1 MSFFGGLFGNPTSAQ
16 ATAAPTDPVTDAINN
31 PYKSLPI
38 SAKLQLLGASL
49 QDLNHPGALDQ
60 AQQAV
65 LAQRQNAVKMAML
78 RSYMQGAPQL
88 SSTAG
93 PAGAAGS
100 ASAAP
105 AVAALQ
111 GGQGGPQ
118 MAPGGAAPQV
128 MPASPQV
135 SSPAMAGGGLP
146 NAYPMSLPQAQQ
158 RDTMAGFLGMQGH
171 DVENYLKANHFSSI
185 NGRMVNDSDPRIS
198 VNQMPADA
206 NGLSYI
212 PDSSQPS
219 GYRAVSVQGYSTTPD
234 KDTGVSFVNGA
245 NGPVAAATPGFNQ
258 AVAGVTRAKAL
269 AEKGADAAIGTA
281 PAPGYQLGPNGWVDP
296 GGTAQAAAQAHAQVE
311 AYGSGLGAD
320 QTTPAAGVT
329 DANGAPIQN
338 ASRADQLGL
347 PGPGGAAQS
356 PFAAPAG
363 GGVRPMSGAH
373 VYQPQGAGPVS
384 TAGAPR
390 IGQPRPMVPGVGQSP
405 ADAAAATDQAKA
417 DVTKLQA
424 YQDAGDQARAKLITL
439 QRMKALNDTGKLG
452 QGALN
457 PAAITASGALSSLPG
472 FKSNLPAAQQYQ
484 ALVGNL
490 FSTPTDDGKS
500 QMTNMRNYREFQ
512 FKLNSYPLLSQTQQ
526 GRSQILAN
534 EIADAQRSVKIGQ
547 GATTWAARH
556 GRLSAMAPGS
566 DGKSYNFEMRK
577 AQLLNANPLM
587 VGQ

>member
-1 MSFFGGLFGNPTSAQ
+1 MSFLGGLFGNPANAQ
-16 ATAAPTDPVTDAINN
+16 PAAPTDPVSDAIMN

-65 LAQRQNAVKMAML
+65 LSQRQNAVKMAML

-93 PAGAAGS
+93 PAQAAGS

-118 MAPGGAAPQV
+118 VAPGGTAPQM
-128 MPASPQV
+128 MPATPQV

-146 NAYPMSLPQAQQ
+146 NPYGMSLADAQR
-158 RDTMAGFLGMQGH
+158 RDAMAGFLGMTPH
-171 DVENYLKANHFSSI
+171 AVDDYAKFNHYTAV
-185 NGRMVNDSDPRIS
+185 NGNMVNDTDPRIS
-198 VNQMPADA
+198 VKGLPADG
-206 NGLSYI
+206 NGLSYVAD
-212 PDSSQPS
+212 PSQPS
-219 GYRAVSVQGYSTTPD
+219 GYRAVAVQGYSTTPD
-234 KDTGVSFVNGA
+234 KDTGVSFVNSA
-245 NGPVAAATPGFNQ
+245 NGPVAAATPGFSQ
-258 AVAGVTRAKAL
+258 AIAGVTRAKAL
-269 AEKGADAAIGTA
+269 AERGADAAIGTA

-296 GGTAQAAAQAHAQVE
+296 GGTAQAAAQAHAQAE

-347 PGPGGAAQS
+347 PGPGGAA
-356 PFAAPAG
+356 PGAGAAPPPS
-363 GGVRPMSGAH
+363 GGVRPMKGAH
-373 VYQPQGAGPVS
+373 VYQPQGGGPVS

-390 IGQPRPMVPGVGQSP
+390 IGQPRPLVPGLGQSP

-417 DVTKLQA
+417 DITKLQS
-424 YQDAGDQARAKLITL
+424 YQQEADQARQKLVTL
-439 QRMKALNDTGKLG
+439 QRMQALNNTGKLG

-457 PAAITASGALSSLPG
+457 PAAIAASGALSSLPG

-534 EIADAQRSVKIGQ
+534 EIADAQRSIKIGQ
-547 GATTWAARH
+547 GATTWAARN
-556 GRLSAMAPGS
+556 GRLSAMVPGK

-577 AQLLNANPLM
+577 AQLLNNNPLM